1 MLLLYV
7 YLELPRKQLRT
18 TRYLSDSDLS
28 GSVVSTSSRHVIT
41 HGLTKGNSIG
51 VENRTV

>member
-1 MLLLYV
+1 MGYLPWKQFGTTIYLL
-7 YLELPRKQLRT
+7 
-18 TRYLSDSDLS
+18 DSDLS
-28 GSVVSTSSRHVIT
+28 GSVVPTSSRHVIT